1 GVEPQPETTVLYES
15 VLHGELH
22 APPEQDGKSTSAMPG
37 LSHLPLLPTPFI
49 GRRPDVDRL
58 KALMKDADVRLLTLT
73 GPGGA
78 GKTRLSI
85 QAASELEEAFPD
97 GVFFAA
103 LAPVQTELGAIQ
115 TIARVIGFPFLRDEE
130 SPRQQ
135 LLDFLCE
142 KQLLLILDNFE
153 HLIEAVGLVRDILT
167 AATGVKL
174 VITSRVRLNLQGEQ
188 LYPVG
193 GMSLPDEFE
202 VSGWDTPI
210 EQAGSFSGVQLFID
224 RARRVQPE
232 FTLTKENLT
241 SVLEIGRLV
250 QGMPLGL
257 ELAAAWVE
265 LLPPEEIRLEISHNL
280 DFLDT
285 DLADIPDR
293 QRSIR
298 AVFESSWGLLTDE
311 ERETF
316 LRLCVFVGSFSREAA
331 LKVSGASLR
340 SLLGLANKS
349 WLQQTSGGRF
359 QLHELMRQYGDERLQ
374 MDMPAWREAK
384 NRHAEYFARFVESQ
398 SQKMRNADQIA
409 GFRALGEEYEGNIRV
424 AGDWLVAERRW
435 DDLIGRMGLGM
446 FHFDW
451 IRWGLHELIP
461 WFRTARLSV
470 GSETGHERR
479 PAFAILAT
487 IEVLCEEF
495 SEIKDA
501 DPIERLV
508 AIWKNVIA
516 YDLAE
521 AMGFWFVLLALL
533 VKARKPDSEVEKPI
547 EDGITRLREPEI
559 SWELGICLL
568 AKSNHYSQYVLDKPS
583 LIEAGAIF
591 RELGVIF
598 EQGLVAEQ
606 LAKDAYKQ
614 RRPLA
619 EIISYYNRARE
630 FYSQLRG
637 YIPRIG
643 INLMG
648 LADLYFRQGKYEEG
662 FALFEEEGRE
672 MERMG
677 QRRMQLY
684 NKHWE
689 ALFAARY
696 STYERAVR
704 SRQECYEM
712 TRKHGTQSDLAWQL
726 FEFGDVF
733 RIFGE
738 PEKSLNFLDQ
748 AHALFE
754 RMNMTLGLGFE
765 QRSRGDLLLQE
776 EEYAAALANYQ
787 AFEAFVRDDNHIWG
801 IVQSRA
807 KIALA
812 HAYLGDLELSRLELR
827 SALTEIYDIRED
839 DLALQSMLA
848 EAVCRVREGSL
859 DAAVELAS
867 FLQHQ
872 PGSWNETKDHAG
884 RILGTAVQSLPE
896 AVVKAAIEHGKGL
909 DYGVVVADLTGPG

>member
-1 GVEPQPETTVLYES
+1 MAELESIYNRLMSWLEISLLGPPEIRLEGSLVKTDRRKAIALLAYLAVTGKPQTRDFLSAFLWPDYERDSAYAYLRRTLWELNQMLGKGWIQVDRDYASLAPTGELWLDVAAFQRLIKDSRSGIEGLTEAINLYRGDFLAGFAVADTGPLEDWQMQQAEHFRRQFAECLERLVGAHARAGEYETGLGYAWRWLAQDQLNEAAHRAIMRLLAGMGDRTGAVRQYEACVQILKTELGVDPQPETTVLYES
-15 VLHGELH
+15 VLHGGVH
-22 APPEQDGKSTSAMPG
+22 TSPPEQDGKSTSAIPG

-97 GVFFAA
+97 GVFFAV

-153 HLIEAVGLVRDILT
+153 HLIEAVGLVRDILA

-193 GMSLPDEFE
+193 GMSLPDAFE

-210 EQAGSFSGVQLFID
+210 EQAESFSGVQLFID

-232 FTLTKENLT
+232 FTLTRENLT

-265 LLPPEEIRLEISHNL
+265 LLPPEEIKLEISHNL

-374 MDMPAWREAK
+374 MDIPAWREAK

-398 SQKMRNADQIA
+398 SQKMRSADQIA

-435 DDLIGRMGLGM
+435 DDLIDRMGLGM

-461 WFRTARLSV
+461 WFRTARLSL
-470 GSETGHERR
+470 GSETGHE
-479 PAFAILAT
+479 
-487 IEVLCEEF
+487 
-495 SEIKDA
+495 
-501 DPIERLV
+501 
-508 AIWKNVIA
+508 
-516 YDLAE
+516 
-521 AMGFWFVLLALL
+521 
-533 VKARKPDSEVEKPI
+533 
-547 EDGITRLREPEI
+547 
-559 SWELGICLL
+559 
-568 AKSNHYSQYVLDKPS
+568 
-583 LIEAGAIF
+583 
-591 RELGVIF
+591 
-598 EQGLVAEQ
+598 
-606 LAKDAYKQ
+606 
-614 RRPLA
+614 
-619 EIISYYNRARE
+619 
-630 FYSQLRG
+630 
-637 YIPRIG
+637 
-643 INLMG
+643 
-648 LADLYFRQGKYEEG
+648 
-662 FALFEEEGRE
+662 
-672 MERMG
+672 
-677 QRRMQLY
+677 
-684 NKHWE
+684 
-689 ALFAARY
+689 
-696 STYERAVR
+696 
-704 SRQECYEM
+704 
-712 TRKHGTQSDLAWQL
+712 
-726 FEFGDVF
+726 
-733 RIFGE
+733 
-738 PEKSLNFLDQ
+738 
-748 AHALFE
+748 
-754 RMNMTLGLGFE
+754 
-765 QRSRGDLLLQE
+765 
-776 EEYAAALANYQ
+776 
-787 AFEAFVRDDNHIWG
+787 
-801 IVQSRA
+801 
-807 KIALA
+807 
-812 HAYLGDLELSRLELR
+812 
-827 SALTEIYDIRED
+827 
-839 DLALQSMLA
+839 
-848 EAVCRVREGSL
+848 
-859 DAAVELAS
+859 
-867 FLQHQ
+867 
-872 PGSWNETKDHAG
+872 
-884 RILGTAVQSLPE
+884 
-896 AVVKAAIEHGKGL
+896 
-909 DYGVVVADLTGPG
+909 